1 MIPFDQ
7 DPFQVSLQE
16 DALQSKLSDLGIQKR
31 LVAKTF
37 KWTYFMQSLGN
48 GLKSLAPKVNVSPK
62 TILLQQWEEEMFPY
76 RDNILIEKEC
86 SKLSVPC
93 S

>member
-48 GLKSLAPKVNVSPK
+48 GLKSLAPKLMF
-62 TILLQQWEEEMFPY
+62 LLKQFCY
-76 RDNILIEKEC
+76 NNGRRKCFLIAII
-86 SKLSVPC
+86 S
-93 S
+93 